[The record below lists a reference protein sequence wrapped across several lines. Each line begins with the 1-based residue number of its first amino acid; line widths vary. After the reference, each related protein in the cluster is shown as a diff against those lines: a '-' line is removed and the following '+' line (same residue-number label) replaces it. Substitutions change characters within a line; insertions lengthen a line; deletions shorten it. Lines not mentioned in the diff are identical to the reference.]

1 MIFIDWLIANI
12 GTITVGLVVL
22 VVVALVIVLMVK
34 DKKQGKSSCGN
45 SCASCP
51 MAGKCHPTK
60 PDQENTK

>member
-12 GTITVGLVVL
+12 GTIVVGVVVL
-22 VVVALVIVLMVK
+22 AVVALVIVLMAR

-51 MAGKCHPTK
+51 MAGKCHPAK
-60 PDQENTK
+60 PDQE